1 MQERVILYLAAFLAV
16 GEVAVSGEPA
26 GSEGL
31 AWIWMLWTLNT
42 NNTVPQ
48 IPYKDTSPVTLEAK
62 TSGRQYLDA
71 WRDVINDPDGF
82 AVGVAR

>member
-1 MQERVILYLAAFLAV
+1 MRGHPMFKGMSQSPLHLKITTKCKSLVILYLAAFLAV

-42 NNTVPQ
+42 NNTVP
-48 IPYKDTSPVTLEAK
+48 
-62 TSGRQYLDA
+62 
-71 WRDVINDPDGF
+71 
-82 AVGVAR
+82 